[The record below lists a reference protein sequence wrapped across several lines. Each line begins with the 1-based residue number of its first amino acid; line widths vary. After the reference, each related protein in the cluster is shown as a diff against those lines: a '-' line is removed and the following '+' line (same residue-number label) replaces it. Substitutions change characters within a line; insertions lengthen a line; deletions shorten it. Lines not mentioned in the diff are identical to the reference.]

1 MPDHP
6 STLRGRRAIFYNR
19 RMNLIPQ
26 VIERAT
32 QGSVIGYDIYSRLLK
47 DRIIFV
53 GGYEGEF
60 TTDSANTLIA
70 QLLYLD
76 SDDNTKDINLYI
88 NSPGGMVTAGLAV
101 YDTMQFIKSP
111 ITTICMGMA
120 MSFGAVIL
128 AAGSKGKRYALP
140 QSRIMIHQPLVGGIS
155 GQATD
160 ILVEAKEMA
169 HTRKTLEEIMAKH
182 TGQSFEKISR
192 DMERNFYMSA
202 EEAKAYGIVDEVIY
216 GGKLAA
222 LAGTNGKK

>member
-1 MPDHP
+1 MD
-6 STLRGRRAIFYNR
+6 I
-19 RMNLIPQ
+19 MNLIPQ
-26 VIERAT
+26 VIERAN

-60 TTDSANTLIA
+60 TTDSANVLIA
-70 QLLYLD
+70 QLLYLE

-101 YDTMQFIKSP
+101 YDTMQYIKSP

-128 AAGSKGKRYALP
+128 AAGTKGKRFALP
-140 QSRIMIHQPLVGGIS
+140 QARIMIHQPMVGGIS

-160 ILVEAKEMA
+160 IIVEAKEMA
-169 HTRKTLEEIMAKH
+169 YTRATLEKIMAKH
-182 TGQSFEKISR
+182 TGQPIEKITK
-192 DMERNFYMSA
+192 DMERNYYMSA
-202 EEAKAYGIVDEVIY
+202 EEAKAYGMIDVVLP
-216 GGKLAA
+216 GAKV
-222 LAGTNGKK
+222 

>member
-1 MPDHP
+1 M
-6 STLRGRRAIFYNR
+6 RYNR
-19 RMNLIPQ
+19 LMNLIPT

-32 QGSVIGYDIYSRLLK
+32 QGSVMSWDIYSRLLK

-128 AAGSKGKRYALP
+128 AAGTKGKRFAMP
-140 QSRIMIHQPLVGGIS
+140 QSRVMIHQPLVGGIS

-169 HTRKTLEEIMAKH
+169 HTRKTLEEIMAVH
-182 TGQSFEKISR
+182 TGQPFEKINR
-192 DMERNFYMSA
+192 DMERNNYMSA
-202 EEAKAYGIVDEVIY
+202 EEAKSYGIIDEVIY

-222 LAGTNGKK
+222 LGIAPPATAGKR

>member
-1 MPDHP
+1 
-6 STLRGRRAIFYNR
+6 
-19 RMNLIPQ
+19 MNLIPQ
-26 VIERAT
+26 VIERAS
-32 QGSVIGYDIYSRLLK
+32 QGSVVGYDIYSRLLK

-60 TTDSANTLIA
+60 TTDSANVLIA

-128 AAGSKGKRYALP
+128 AAGSKGRRYALP
-140 QSRIMIHQPLVGGIS
+140 QSRVMIHQPLVGGIS

-160 ILVEAKEMA
+160 IIVEAKEMA
-169 HTRKTLEEIMAKH
+169 HTRKVLEEIMAKH
-182 TGQSFEKISR
+182 TGQTFEKVNR
-192 DMERNFYMSA
+192 DMERNNYMSA
-202 EEAKAYGIVDEVIY
+202 EEAKTYGIIDEVIT
-216 GGKLAA
+216 GSKIAA
-222 LAGTNGKK
+222 LNGVPATAKK

>member
-1 MPDHP
+1 
-6 STLRGRRAIFYNR
+6 
-19 RMNLIPQ
+19 MNLIPQ

-128 AAGSKGKRYALP
+128 AAGTKGKRYALP
-140 QSRIMIHQPLVGGIS
+140 NSRIMIHQPLVGGIS

-182 TGQSFEKISR
+182 TGQTFSKINL
-192 DMERNFYMSA
+192 DMERNNYMSA
-202 EEAKAYGIVDEVIY
+202 EEAVKYGIIDEVIL
-216 GGKLAA
+216 GAKAVA
-222 LAGTNGKK
+222 LNGVGKK

>member
-1 MPDHP
+1 
-6 STLRGRRAIFYNR
+6 
-19 RMNLIPQ
+19 MNLIPQ

-60 TTDSANTLIA
+60 TTDSANVLIA
-70 QLLYLD
+70 QLLYLE
-76 SDDNTKDINLYI
+76 SDDNNKDINLYI

-101 YDTMQFIKSP
+101 YDTMQYIKAP

-128 AAGSKGKRYALP
+128 AAGNKGKRFALP

-160 ILVEAKEMA
+160 IAVEAKEMA
-169 HTRKTLEEIMAKH
+169 HTRGVLDAIMAKH
-182 TGQSFEKISR
+182 TGQTLEKVNR

-202 EEAKAYGIVDEVIY
+202 EEAKAYGIIDEVLT
-216 GGKLAA
+216 GAKLDTKLLKTAV
-222 LAGTNGKK
+222 GV

>member
-1 MPDHP
+1 M
-6 STLRGRRAIFYNR
+6 RA
-19 RMNLIPQ
+19 MNLIPQ

-101 YDTMQFIKSP
+101 YDTMQFIKAP

-140 QSRIMIHQPLVGGIS
+140 NSRIMIHQPLVGGIS

-160 ILVEAKEMA
+160 ILVEAKEMS
-169 HTRKTLEEIMAKH
+169 HTRRILEEIMAKH
-182 TGQSFEKISR
+182 TGQTFEKINR
-192 DMERNFYMSA
+192 DMERNNYMSA
-202 EEAKAYGIVDEVIY
+202 EEALKYGIIDEVIM
-216 GGKLAA
+216 GAKAVA
-222 LAGTNGKK
+222 LKAIPNK